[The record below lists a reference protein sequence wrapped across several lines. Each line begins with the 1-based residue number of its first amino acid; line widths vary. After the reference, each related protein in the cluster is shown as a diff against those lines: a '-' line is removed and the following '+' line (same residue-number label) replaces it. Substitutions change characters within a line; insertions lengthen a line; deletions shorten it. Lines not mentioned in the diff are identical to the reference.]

1 MVIMMTEKHN
11 WIADDLCLIEETTGV
26 RLFGTVCTDIS
37 FIAKQLNIANK
48 TIRELEGENEQSKM
62 MIATL
67 RNMVLEQEDLE
78 KENRKLDN
86 RLNKYIVDYNG
97 LNCEWHWLKT
107 ENEQIKKDLKIML
120 PLILAIDSKI
130 SIKECKAVNML
141 CKLVEDDFIKSKEIN
156 NLFKKKEYPKR
167 NPITYAAVPEAIYN
181 WDD

>member
-1 MVIMMTEKHN
+1 MTEKRYLTN
-11 WIADDLCLIEETTGV
+11 LLTGDIIDTVTNEFIKGSGIAR
-26 RLFGTVCTDIS
+26 RL
-37 FIAKQLNIANK
+37 N
-48 TIRELEGENEQSKM
+48 ELAEENEQSKM

-67 RNMVLEQEDLE
+67 RNIVLENENLE
-78 KENRKLDN
+78 KENRELNN

-120 PLILAIDSKI
+120 PLILAIDSKM
-130 SIKECKAVNML
+130 SINECKAVNRL
-141 CKLVEDDFIKSKEIN
+141 CKLVEDDFIKSKEITY
-156 NLFKKKEYPKR
+156 KKKEYPKR